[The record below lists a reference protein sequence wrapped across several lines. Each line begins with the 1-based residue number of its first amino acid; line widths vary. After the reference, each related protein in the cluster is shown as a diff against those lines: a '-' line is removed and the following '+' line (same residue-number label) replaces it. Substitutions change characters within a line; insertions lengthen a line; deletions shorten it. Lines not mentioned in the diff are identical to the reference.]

1 MTPESVGPLSRPIS
15 VEHLPEGGVEVVVE
29 ATPEERA
36 ALAQDFKLPAIHAL
50 EGRFRLTGTP
60 RRVRVT
66 GVVKARVEQ
75 VCVVTLEPFEDL
87 IEEEVEVDF
96 AGSRA
101 GASPAEAEGPD
112 YEPPDEIAGGHID
125 LGALTA
131 EFLVLGLDPYPRKPG
146 AAFSYEGDGDPAES
160 PFAALKGLKPGG

>member
-15 VEHLPEGGVEVVVE
+15 VQHLPPDGLEATVE
-29 ATPEERA
+29 ATADERA
-36 ALAQDFKLPAIHAL
+36 ALAKDFKLPAIAAL

-60 RRVRVT
+60 KRVRVT
-66 GVVKARVEQ
+66 GTVRARVTQ
-75 VCVVTLEPFEDL
+75 TCVVTLEPFEDA

-96 AGSRA
+96 AAG
-101 GASPAEAEGPD
+101 GASAGDAEGPD
-112 YEPPDEIAGGHID
+112 YEPPDEIVGGHID

-146 AAFSYEGDGDPAES
+146 ADFAFEGEEDNEGK
-160 PFAALKGLKPGG
+160 PFAGLKKLKPGG